1 MFAYMTWE
9 GCVTIAFANAECHDK
24 LTAFWCTAQE
34 RPVTKEV
41 VTYVQENHPVAKQVC
56 TYLQAVLAMLHKA
69 VHLNLSWS
77 E

>member
-1 MFAYMTWE
+1 MTCE
-9 GCVTIAFANAECHDK
+9 HCVIIASHNAECHDK

-56 TYLQAVLAMLHKA
+56 TYLQAVVAKFHTTVALH
-69 VHLNLSWS
+69 LYLSWS
-77 E
+77 Q